1 MKGEFIRL
9 TEEQAAEAERVGGL
23 TTAWQIQCEYGI
35 SKLMVSR
42 YVREKKLNGIMCGR
56 VIDKGVECQVIKW
69 YIFKDEK
76 YDRFIEE
83 HKKKG

>member
-1 MKGEFIRL
+1 MRDEYLKL
-9 TEEQAAEAERVGGL
+9 TPEQAAEAERVGL

-42 YVREKKLNGIMCGR
+42 YIRNKKLNGIMCEC
-56 VIDKGVECQVIKW
+56 VCDKGKEYQVIKW

-76 YDRFIEE
+76 YKRFIEE
-83 HKKKG
+83 HRKI